1 MSDAVRDVSLNLR
14 RAVTRHFGNRLRSDA
29 KHPALSVKRGRHR
42 LFIICTIPRSKEP
55 RIVQNIRVAVD
66 VGGTFTDICIMD
78 EATGLIR
85 VEKTA
90 STQDPIDGI
99 MGGVSKAGIDLA
111 EVALFSHGTTVAT
124 NALITRRLPR
134 TAVVSTK
141 GFRDVIEIRRAN
153 KEDLWDTYKDV
164 VRPYVPRRDRL
175 TVPERVD
182 AAGRVIEPL
191 DIEAARE
198 VARIL
203 KRRGVAAV
211 AVCFM
216 NAYLNGENER
226 AMRDILLESMP
237 EIPVSISSQV
247 LPEIFE
253 HERFSTTVANA
264 VVSPVV
270 VDYTS
275 RLGERLANEGYTRD
289 LLLLHT
295 GGGVMTPASV
305 KDFAARL
312 AGSGIAAGAIASRT
326 IASLCGYP
334 NSIGLDMGGTSTDVS
349 LAYEGQSRITKDWYV
364 EFGYPIRF
372 ASIEVLTIGAGG
384 GSLAWTDPAGSL
396 RNGPQSAG
404 AYPGPACYGNG
415 NAQPT
420 NTDANVTLGRLGT
433 SLAGGKVTLD
443 PALARQS
450 VEDGVAK
457 PFGLGLHEAA
467 DAILKVANANMSDAV
482 RLISI
487 SRGYDPRDFALV
499 AFGGAGALHGVDVA
513 RELAIPVVIVPPN
526 PGVTSALGCL
536 LVDMQH
542 DFSQSCMVDAAEADP
557 ADIEAQFAA
566 IEKEALD
573 RLAHEGVAPENIVLQ
588 RSIDMMYR
596 GQWRSLAVN
605 APRPIGAIAD
615 LVASFH
621 AEHQREYNFRR
632 DSAPVSFFRLN
643 LKAVGIVPKAEFAVH
658 EPTGV
663 TPEPV
668 ARRPVWFDGEAH
680 DTPVFQRGS
689 LPCGFTFRGPAIVEQ
704 IDATTVV
711 PPGAKAEVDK
721 YLNIIISV
729 KE

>member
-1 MSDAVRDVSLNLR
+1 MPNL
-14 RAVTRHFGNRLRSDA
+14 
-29 KHPALSVKRGRHR
+29 
-42 LFIICTIPRSKEP
+42 
-55 RIVQNIRVAVD
+55 RVAVD

-78 EATGLIR
+78 ETTGAIR
-85 VEKTA
+85 IEKTA
-90 STQDPIDGI
+90 STRDPIDGI
-99 MGGVSKAGIDLA
+99 MSGVGKAGIDLTQ
-111 EVALFSHGTTVAT
+111 VALFSHGTTVAT

-134 TAVVSTK
+134 TAVVGTQ

-153 KEDLWDTYKDV
+153 KEDLWDVYKDV
-164 VRPYVPRRDRL
+164 VKPYVPRRDRL

-182 AAGRVIEPL
+182 AAGRVVEPL
-191 DIEAARE
+191 DEAAARE
-198 VARIL
+198 MARIL
-203 KRRGVAAV
+203 KRRGVEAI

-216 NAYLNGENER
+216 NAYLNGANER
-226 AMRDILLESMP
+226 AMQAILREAMP
-237 EIPVSISSQV
+237 DVPISISSVV

-264 VVSPVV
+264 AVSPVV
-270 VDYTS
+270 VDYTT
-275 RLGERLANEGYTRD
+275 RLGDRLAREGYTRD

-312 AGSGIAAGAIASRT
+312 AGSGIAAGAIASRY
-326 IASLCGYP
+326 IAGLCGYP

-349 LAYEGQSRITKDWYV
+349 LAYDGQSRVTKDWHI

-372 ASIEVLTIGAGG
+372 SSIEVLTIGAGG

-404 AYPGPACYGNG
+404 AHPGPACYGNG
-415 NAQPT
+415 NRQPT

-433 SLAGGKVTLD
+433 RLAGGKITLD
-443 PALARQS
+443 PELARTA
-450 VEDGVAK
+450 VAEGVAK
-457 PFGLGLHEAA
+457 PFGLSVPDAA
-467 DAILKVANANMSDAV
+467 DAILRVANANMSDAV

-542 DFSQSCMVDAAEADP
+542 DFSQSCMVGTEEADP
-557 ADIEAQFAA
+557 AAIEAQFAE
-566 IEKEALD
+566 IEREALD
-573 RLAHEGVAPENIVLQ
+573 RLTHEGVAEADILLQ
-588 RSIDMMYR
+588 RSVDMMYR
-596 GQWRSLAVN
+596 GQWRSLAVQ
-605 APRPIGAIAD
+605 APSRIVSITE
-615 LVASFH
+615 LVAKFH

-632 DSAPVSFFRLN
+632 DDAPVSLFRIN
-643 LKAVGIVPKAEFAVH
+643 LKATGLVPKAEFPVH

-663 TPEPV
+663 VPSP
-668 ARRPVWFDGEAH
+668 AGSRPVWFDGTEH
-680 DTPVFQRGS
+680 DTPIYQRDD
-689 LPCGFTFRGPAIVEQ
+689 LPCGFDWVGPAVVEQ
-704 IDATTVV
+704 VDATVV
-711 PPGAKAEVDK
+711 IPPGTRAEVDK
-721 YLNIIISV
+721 YLNILIRV
-729 KE
+729 KG

>member
-1 MSDAVRDVSLNLR
+1 MAQNL
-14 RAVTRHFGNRLRSDA
+14 
-29 KHPALSVKRGRHR
+29 
-42 LFIICTIPRSKEP
+42 
-55 RIVQNIRVAVD
+55 RVAVD

-78 EATGLIR
+78 ETTGLVRI
-85 VEKTA
+85 EKTS
-90 STQDPIDGI
+90 STRDPIEGI
-99 MGGVSKAGIDLA
+99 MGGVSKAGIDLSK
-111 EVALFSHGTTVAT
+111 VALFSHGTTIAT

-134 TAVVSTK
+134 TAVVTTK

-182 AAGRVIEPL
+182 AAGTVIEPL
-191 DIEAARE
+191 DVEAARS

-216 NAYLNGENER
+216 NAYLNGANER
-226 AMRDILLESMP
+226 AMRDILLAEMP
-237 EIPVSISSQV
+237 DVPVSISSQV

-270 VDYTS
+270 VNYTS
-275 RLGERLANEGYTRD
+275 RLGERLADEGYTRD

-312 AGSGIAAGAIASRT
+312 AGSGIAAGAIASRH
-326 IASLCGYP
+326 IAGLCGFP

-349 LAYEGQSRITKDWYV
+349 LAYEGQSRITKDWHI

-433 SLAGGKVTLD
+433 DLAGGKVKLD
-443 PALARQS
+443 PELARQA
-450 VEDGVAK
+450 VEGGVAK

-467 DAILKVANANMSDAV
+467 DAIVKVANANMSDAV

-542 DFSQSCMVDAAEADP
+542 DFSQSCMVDATDAD
-557 ADIEAQFAA
+557 ATGIETQFAEL
-566 IEKEALD
+566 EKAALA
-573 RLAHEGVAPENIVLQ
+573 RLTHEGVAQRDIVLQ

-615 LVASFH
+615 LVQSFH

-643 LKAVGIVPKAEFAVH
+643 LKAVGVVPKAEFAVH
-658 EPTGV
+658 APTGAS
-663 TPEPV
+663 PEPV
-668 ARRPVWFDGEAH
+668 SRRRVWFEGSGL
-680 DTPVFQRGS
+680 DTPVYRRDD
-689 LPCGFTFRGPAIVEQ
+689 LPCGFSFQGPAIIEQ
-704 IDATTVV
+704 VDATTVV
-711 PPGAKAEVDK
+711 PPGASAEVDK
-721 YLNIIISV
+721 YLNIIIRV

>member
-1 MSDAVRDVSLNLR
+1 MQNL
-14 RAVTRHFGNRLRSDA
+14 
-29 KHPALSVKRGRHR
+29 
-42 LFIICTIPRSKEP
+42 
-55 RIVQNIRVAVD
+55 RVAVD

-85 VEKTA
+85 IEKTS
-90 STQDPIDGI
+90 STRDPIDGI
-99 MGGVSKAGIDLA
+99 MSGVSKAGIDLSK
-111 EVALFSHGTTVAT
+111 VALFSHGTTVAT

-164 VRPYVPRRDRL
+164 VKPYVPRRDRL

-182 AAGRVIEPL
+182 AAGRIVEPL
-191 DIEAARE
+191 DEAAARE

-203 KRRGVAAV
+203 KRRGVEAI

-216 NAYLNGENER
+216 NAYLNGANER
-226 AMRDILLESMP
+226 AMRAILLDEMP
-237 EIPVSISSQV
+237 DIPVSISSQV

-275 RLGERLANEGYTRD
+275 RLGDRLEREGYTRD

-305 KDFAARL
+305 KDYAARL
-312 AGSGIAAGAIASRT
+312 AGSGIAAGAIASRY
-326 IASLCGYP
+326 IAGLCGFP
-334 NSIGLDMGGTSTDVS
+334 HSIGLDMGGTSTDVS
-349 LAYEGQSRITKDWYV
+349 LAYEGQSRVTKDWYI

-384 GSLAWTDPAGSL
+384 GSLAWTDQAGSL

-415 NAQPT
+415 NTQPT

-433 SLAGGKVTLD
+433 SLAGGKVMLD
-443 PALARQS
+443 PELAEKA
-450 VEDGVAK
+450 VEDGVAR
-457 PFGLGLHEAA
+457 PFGLGVHEAA

-513 RELAIPVVIVPPN
+513 RELSIPAVIVPPN

-542 DFSQSCMVDAAEADP
+542 DFSQSCMVGADEADP
-557 ADIEAQFAA
+557 AAIEAQFAEL
-566 IEKEALD
+566 EKEALA
-573 RLAHEGVAPENIVLQ
+573 RLTHEGVAPGDIVLQ

-596 GQWRSLAVN
+596 GQWRSLAVT
-605 APRPIGAIAD
+605 APRPLNAIAD
-615 LVASFH
+615 LVESFH
-621 AEHQREYNFRR
+621 AEHKREYNFRR
-632 DSAPVSFFRLN
+632 DDAPVSFFRLN
-643 LKAVGIVPKAEFAVH
+643 LKAIGVVPKAEFAVH

-663 TPEPV
+663 TPEPIG
-668 ARRPVWFDGEAH
+668 RRRVWFDGEGL
-680 DTPVFQRGS
+680 DTPIYQRDH
-689 LPCGFTFRGPAIVEQ
+689 LPCGFRFEGPAVVEQ
-704 IDATTVV
+704 VDSTTVV
-711 PPGAKAEVDK
+711 PPGASAEVDK
-721 YLNIIISV
+721 YLNIIIRV
-729 KE
+729 KG